1 MPRPNK
7 SGKPTS
13 AAKIAANARYS
24 EKMVVQFKI
33 GLNKKTDA
41 AIIEHLQAQ
50 ENKQG
55 YIKNLIISD
64 MKGGD
69 NE

>member
-24 EKMVVQFKI
+24 DKMVVQFKI

-41 AIIEHLQAQ
+41 AIIEHLKSK

-55 YIKNLIISD
+55 YIKSLIIED
-64 MKGGD
+64 MKGS
-69 NE
+69 EKQ